1 MLGLN
6 DIVRALRSISK
17 IDVKPSDIA
26 SLLDYSEKNA
36 SWEPLLAVAGAEGVA
51 ELLYYHLKNLKLL
64 DVPPEPVIRELE
76 DTYRQTTRHL
86 FATISALK
94 SISFRAAQAGIPVLA
109 LQGVTLIKLYRDPGI
124 RPLIDADLMIRDH
137 HREKFRRLLLD
148 EGFST
153 PYPVYPDLLF
163 KDGVW
168 IDIHTHILNLN
179 RIKNRQ
185 HLFPKDLHTM
195 WERATPF
202 FGNDEGML
210 RLDPF
215 DNFIC
220 LSAHALKHSY
230 SRLIWLTD
238 LHEAL
243 NALTMTSGGWE
254 KVVKRA
260 GFWQQEKTV
269 LYALLILEGIF
280 HQKIPDWVK
289 ARLGIERM
297 GLMEKYLIGLKLNGF
312 SSDRYCNALWI
323 FTIRGFCP
331 KVRFLAE
338 TLFPRKEIMAQIFR
352 DEPEIGRPWL
362 LARRT
367 TVAFGLLWADL
378 SQAFRLSIGSSNRL
392 ATHYKLPGHVRHKE
406 RKLRVSIPW
415 VFDRKK

>member
-6 DIVRALRSISK
+6 DIARGLRSISK
-17 IDVKPSDIA
+17 LEVKPSDIA

-86 FATISALK
+86 FATILALK
-94 SISFRAAQAGIPVLA
+94 SISFRAAQAGIPILA
-109 LQGVTLIKLYRDPGI
+109 LQGITLIKLYRDPGI
-124 RPLIDADLMIRDH
+124 RPLLDADLMTRACH
-137 HREKFRRLLLD
+137 KEKFRRLLLD

-168 IDIHTHILNLN
+168 IDIHTHILNLD
-179 RIKNRQ
+179 RIRNRQ
-185 HLFPKDLHTM
+185 YLFPKDLELM

-202 FGNDEGML
+202 FGNEKGLL
-210 RLDPF
+210 RLDSF
-215 DNFIC
+215 DNFVC

-243 NALTMTSGGWE
+243 NALTRTSGGWE
-254 KVVKRA
+254 EVIERTRL
-260 GFWQQEKTV
+260 WLQEKTV
-269 LYALLILEGIF
+269 LYALLILEGVF
-280 HQKIPDWVK
+280 FQEVPYWVK
-289 ARLGIERM
+289 EKLGIQRM
-297 GLMEKYLIGLKLNGF
+297 GTIEKYLISLRLNGF

-392 ATHYKLPGHVRHKE
+392 ATHCKLPGHVKHKE